1 MDVHAND
8 TSTATINELEA
19 LVAELQDMVD
29 VTKKELEMLKAAKAD
44 FPEGEE

>member
-1 MDVHAND
+1 M
-8 TSTATINELEA
+8 ATIDELEA
-19 LVAELQDMVD
+19 LVAGLRDTVD

>member
-1 MDVHAND
+1 M
-8 TSTATINELEA
+8 ATIDELEA

-29 VTKKELEMLKAAKAD
+29 VMKKELETLKAAKAD